1 MIVKP
6 EDVGLSSQRLQRIGT
21 RLQQRYI
28 DTGKVAGTLTLV
40 ARRGQIAYFEPQGYL
55 ELEQQRPMQRDTI
68 FRIYSMSKPIT
79 TVGLMM
85 LYEQGL
91 FQMDDPVHTFIPAW
105 KDLQVYRTGNHPN
118 FVTVPP
124 ARPMTVRDL
133 LTHTSGLTYGF
144 MERSNVDA
152 AYRKLGVGDRSK
164 PGNTLQTMVDSLAQL
179 PLEFS
184 PGTRWNYSVSTDVLG
199 YLVEVIAG
207 QPFDQ
212 YLHDHILQPLGMDD
226 TGFTV
231 GEAQLTRFACN
242 YLRQPDGSIQL
253 IDSPEHSE
261 YRQQTLFSGGGGLVS
276 TATDYFRFT
285 RMLLNGGELDGVR
298 LLGRKT
304 IELMTM
310 NHLPDGQDLTQ
321 MALPGGFSES
331 AYAGVGFGL
340 GFSVMLDPA
349 RTQIV
354 GSTGE
359 YAWGGAAST
368 AFWIDPVED
377 MVVIFMT
384 QLMPSSS
391 YPIRRELRTLTYAAL
406 ID

>member
-6 EDVGLSSQRLQRIGT
+6 EDVGLSSQRLARIGAH
-21 RLQQRYI
+21 LQQRYI
-28 DTGKVAGTLTLV
+28 DSGRFTGTLTLV
-40 ARRGQIAYFEPQGYL
+40 ARHGQIAYFEPQGHL
-55 ELEQQRPMQRDTI
+55 EVERQRPMQRDTI

-79 TVGLMM
+79 SVALMM

-91 FQMDDPVHTFIPAW
+91 FQLDDPVHTFIPSW
-105 KDLQVYRTGNHPN
+105 EGLQVYRTGNHPT

-124 ARPMTVRDL
+124 ERPMTIRDL
-133 LTHTSGLTYGF
+133 MSHTSGLTYGF

-152 AYRKLGVGDRSK
+152 AYRKLRVADRSK
-164 PGNTLQTMVDSLAQL
+164 PGNTLQEMVDTLAEL

-199 YLVEVIAG
+199 YLVEVISG
-207 QPFDQ
+207 QRFDR
-212 YLHDHILQPLGMDD
+212 YLHDHVLQPLAMDD
-226 TGFTV
+226 TGFTIR
-231 GEAQLTRFACN
+231 EEQLPRFACN
-242 YLRQPDGSIQL
+242 YLCQPDGSKQL
-253 IDSPEHSE
+253 IDRPQTSE
-261 YRQQTLFSGGGGLVS
+261 YRQQTLFSGGGGLLA
-276 TATDYFRFT
+276 TATDYLRFT

-310 NHLPDGQDLTQ
+310 NHLPNGQDLTQ
-321 MALPGGFSES
+321 LALPGGFSES

-340 GFSVMLDPA
+340 GFSVMLNPA
-349 RTQIV
+349 QTQIV
-354 GSTGE
+354 GSVGE

-377 MVVIFMT
+377 MIVIFMT

-391 YPIRRELRTLTYAAL
+391 YPVRRELRTLTYAA
-406 ID
+406 IVD